1 MLEHPLFTPLI
12 VLHGPHLPPRGAY
25 RGASDG
31 AASNKSNTAG
41 HGKVKV
47 ECLPSFVIGFQ
58 IVTAIQPER
67 LGGQS
72 WGRKETF
79 GASTRTESCRKLCGR
94 RSPTKKKGPRCQLIR
109 PTPKKVERHHLRL
122 VFSIGRRIRCVEP
135 THSKRVENRMG
146 AMADK
151 PWRPCFLLYLLLE
164 VDLRAK
170 LQSTSIVGRGHL
182 SKVSI
187 GEAVIDVLELSVVE
201 GIKGLKTQ
209 LKIRSLAGGE
219 WDCLE

>member
-1 MLEHPLFTPLI
+1 MLTLFCHRVSNRNGHPAGEIGRAEL
-12 VLHGPHLPPRGAY
+12 GPQGNFWRFDP
-25 RGASDG
+25 D
-31 AASNKSNTAG
+31 
-41 HGKVKV
+41 
-47 ECLPSFVIGFQ
+47 
-58 IVTAIQPER
+58 
-67 LGGQS
+67 
-72 WGRKETF
+72 
-79 GASTRTESCRKLCGR
+79 RKLSETRGR